1 MSQSRFIAGTAA
13 GDPCRTDQVARADSE
28 TRFRMLYQHH
38 VAAVAAYAARRVP
51 AHEAPDV
58 VSETFL
64 VLWRR
69 FDERPENN
77 MIRPWL
83 YGISRRVIANRRRGS
98 QRRSNLLEHL
108 RAQPV
113 KQPMPQQHQT
123 DAELAVLDAMA
134 QLTEPHREVLVL
146 AGWEELT
153 PTEIAVVLELTPQA
167 VRKRLA
173 RARTH
178 LAELMATSDE
188 HEPTH
193 SRPEGDAS

>member
-1 MSQSRFIAGTAA
+1 
-13 GDPCRTDQVARADSE
+13 
-28 TRFRMLYQHH
+28 MLYQQH

-51 AHEAPDV
+51 PDEVGDV

-69 FDERPENN
+69 FDERPEPA

-98 QRRSNLLEHL
+98 QRWTNLIDHL
-108 RAQPV
+108 RAQRQS
-113 KQPMPQQHQT
+113 KSTTQPQT
-123 DAELAVLDAMA
+123 ESELVLLEALN
-134 QLTEPHREVLVL
+134 QLNDTHREVLVL

-153 PTEIAVVLELTPQA
+153 PTEIAVVVGITPQA

-173 RARTH
+173 RARQQ
-178 LAELMATSDE
+178 LADIMASADGIE
-188 HEPTH
+188 SPAD
-193 SRPEGDAS
+193 RPEEDVL